1 MSLSRPAWPAGPAW
15 PVSSARPPE
24 DSAAKSPRSSKR
36 PRLEEPA
43 YVCEAGWPPLVVP
56 RLSEAEKV
64 WEWSPRPFTEFLVPK
79 NLGSSDSG
87 GQRCDLGWQG
97 RTFQRQS
104 SWQSRTSGAA
114 GCWRAMGRSREP
126 GLQGRDTLGVRRGDT
141 AQVSLAPPNTSRP
154 EVQRVKREPEVLP
167 VRGKENILTEK
178 NSVRQPTNPFP
189 DATFSEET
197 KPALYDIKD
206 RCKADSVITSEKK
219 ENNTSSSS
227 LKISK
232 IQNQACLESAKPS
245 YFRDNITIIFPE
257 FPRDLN
263 SNMSFVYLKEIAKK
277 KNDKIMAYVRDFTN
291 IFWSQNKPDAKKQ
304 KLQNDKKNVFVENDF
319 PDYESHHQSLTIEG
333 KIDSIN
339 LNYDHHSS
347 ISRDVRYSE
356 KNFALTLED
365 ADWEGTERNL
375 DCCIFTRQEESQ
387 NSYNRSILKRKRQ
400 NCWIIKKFRIICE
413 AMKKLGENLNL
424 AHEFLQ
430 INFDFFIRNGDDW
443 ESELECIFKI
453 IVHLDCLKNIIKESH
468 TEDLTRMFISSRPL
482 ENNTNSMA
490 KKRKL
495 VKMEYVLEGAKRHN
509 ISSLT
514 VATKSFPIYKPHEH
528 IPFLMDFDDMEG
540 LSLTKEPSYESVSC
554 PERLLNMENW
564 AYYSFSI
571 ASTDVKSDTLFIQNN
586 CGHISEKYYESGMY
600 NQDLDIVRKQ
610 KHKTPHFKFIFED
623 VFNIQQLGTLFSQ
636 NTIYSDQMN
645 AMVITQKLSLENLL
659 GEIGWKISDF
669 IVKKDIKVLGS
680 LRSCQVHKAIN
691 TEKEED
697 NSPPIGRVSSVQLA
711 SRVKKNGNMGETKSA
726 NQNKGTNTKEDG
738 GILQES
744 ELAHSKRFCPENDST
759 LYADHQFESD
769 SSRENNGCF
778 QGLTTK
784 CLSTETLPTA
794 KDFEMKSKFDLVL
807 EELRMFHEIS
817 KEDEIPNIPETNNRK
832 ENYYGES
839 NDVKEARIE
848 IEKDLEMV
856 EVNKRKVP
864 CLPCDMKAGPTQHK
878 RQQGLFTWKTIPTHG
893 GQAVPNEY
901 CVRSEEEVLHSTPE
915 EDYKKSLPI
924 SPAFT
929 ADEYKKENYCNYL
942 LKGGSHFSHG
952 ISRVQPLKTCSRP
965 IRVGLSR
972 RARLKQLHPYLK

>member
-43 YVCEAGWPPLVVP
+43 YVCEAGWPPLVVPRLSEVEKVWEWSPRPFSAFLVPQNQGSSDSGGQRCELGWQNRTFQMQPLVVP

-141 AQVSLAPPNTSRP
+141 A
-154 EVQRVKREPEVLP
+154 
-167 VRGKENILTEK
+167 
-178 NSVRQPTNPFP
+178 
-189 DATFSEET
+189 
-197 KPALYDIKD
+197 
-206 RCKADSVITSEKK
+206 
-219 ENNTSSSS
+219 
-227 LKISK
+227 
-232 IQNQACLESAKPS
+232 
-245 YFRDNITIIFPE
+245 
-257 FPRDLN
+257 
-263 SNMSFVYLKEIAKK
+263 
-277 KNDKIMAYVRDFTN
+277 
-291 IFWSQNKPDAKKQ
+291 
-304 KLQNDKKNVFVENDF
+304 
-319 PDYESHHQSLTIEG
+319 
-333 KIDSIN
+333 
-339 LNYDHHSS
+339 
-347 ISRDVRYSE
+347 
-356 KNFALTLED
+356 
-365 ADWEGTERNL
+365 
-375 DCCIFTRQEESQ
+375 
-387 NSYNRSILKRKRQ
+387 
-400 NCWIIKKFRIICE
+400 
-413 AMKKLGENLNL
+413 
-424 AHEFLQ
+424 
-430 INFDFFIRNGDDW
+430 
-443 ESELECIFKI
+443 
-453 IVHLDCLKNIIKESH
+453 
-468 TEDLTRMFISSRPL
+468 
-482 ENNTNSMA
+482 
-490 KKRKL
+490 
-495 VKMEYVLEGAKRHN
+495 
-509 ISSLT
+509 
-514 VATKSFPIYKPHEH
+514 
-528 IPFLMDFDDMEG
+528 
-540 LSLTKEPSYESVSC
+540 
-554 PERLLNMENW
+554 
-564 AYYSFSI
+564 
-571 ASTDVKSDTLFIQNN
+571 QNN

-915 EDYKKSLPI
+915 EGMPFI
-924 SPAFT
+924 
-929 ADEYKKENYCNYL
+929 
-942 LKGGSHFSHG
+942 LKF
-952 ISRVQPLKTCSRP
+952 LT
-965 IRVGLSR
+965 
-972 RARLKQLHPYLK
+972 